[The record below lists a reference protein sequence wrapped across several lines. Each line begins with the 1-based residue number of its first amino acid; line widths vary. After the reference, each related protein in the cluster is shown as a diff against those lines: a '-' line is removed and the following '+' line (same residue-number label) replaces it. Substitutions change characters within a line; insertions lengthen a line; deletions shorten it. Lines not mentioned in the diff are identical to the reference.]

1 MLGEFYDA
9 YEAHTT
15 NARLVAAHGGTLSK
29 RWHEIDNNYDA
40 YRYRQASWAHDLA
53 QAVIEGKPESEL
65 NQMHALAMA
74 AAIGSQ
80 NGTYTGQV
88 GGTAEAMINT
98 HVRERVTA
106 ALVQEYNKT
115 SADNFKAVG
124 AHLGLNLQQFR
135 SLAEQ
140 IDPDTDPAKLVG
152 IPMEQQQAWL
162 KAAEVVADIEAG
174 FNAFRAAAALE
185 GRVLKAS
192 DSLLGLVCP
201 TTGTGADRRK
211 LWDAW
216 DSKGRT
222 GRFGALIKAGFE
234 VNPIGSVR
242 EYRSYARPQAVNKME
257 RINGGI
263 RQTWVDS
270 EDSDI
275 KVDMHPR

>member
-1 MLGEFYDA
+1 MFNENAYDL
-9 YEAHTT
+9 HTS

-124 AHLGLNLQQFR
+124 AHLGLNIQQFR
-135 SLAEQ
+135 ALAEQ
-140 IDPDTDPAKLVG
+140 VDPDTDPAKLVG

-162 KAAEVVADIEAG
+162 QAAEVVADIEAG

-185 GRVLKAS
+185 GRVLTKN
-192 DSLLGLVCP
+192 DSLVGLVCP

-222 GRFGALIKAGFE
+222 GRFGALIKAGIE

-242 EYRSYARPQAVNKME
+242 EYRSYDRPMSENKIVRGAM
-257 RINGGI
+257 GGM
-263 RQTWVDS
+263 QQFLVDS
-270 EDSDI
+270 EDDSI
-275 KVDMHPR
+275 VLR